1 MYSLT
6 NFTSVLLLYTIGY
19 NLADSEFLYIDM
31 GLILFIAFF
40 FSQTDSFPVL
50 DLKAPTHKLIGWR
63 PILSLAFH
71 TLLTFSIQYF
81 AFLFVQKQP
90 WYEKFYEEV
99 YGQGYLGPYENSSV
113 FIVSLFQYNTAGLIF
128 SVGMPYRKAIYSNKP
143 LFIFLLLSTLMN
155 IFLGLNEFKFVTK
168 VIVMRIIPDL
178 KFRFL
183 IILIAVIHFL
193 IAFLFETFLFQDI
206 FI

>member
-1 MYSLT
+1 
-6 NFTSVLLLYTIGY
+6 
-19 NLADSEFLYIDM
+19 
-31 GLILFIAFF
+31 
-40 FSQTDSFPVL
+40 
-50 DLKAPTHKLIGWR
+50 
-63 PILSLAFH
+63 
-71 TLLTFSIQYF
+71 
-81 AFLFVQKQP
+81 
-90 WYEKFYEEV
+90 
-99 YGQGYLGPYENSSV
+99 
-113 FIVSLFQYNTAGLIF
+113 
-128 SVGMPYRKAIYSNKP
+128 
-143 LFIFLLLSTLMN
+143 MN